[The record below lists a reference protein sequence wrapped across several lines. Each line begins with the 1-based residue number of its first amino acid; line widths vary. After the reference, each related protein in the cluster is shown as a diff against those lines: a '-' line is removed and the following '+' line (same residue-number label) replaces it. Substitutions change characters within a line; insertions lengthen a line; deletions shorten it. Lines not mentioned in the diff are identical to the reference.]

1 MELQRSLPDFER
13 QHIAIFAMS
22 YDAVEVLH
30 TFATKYGITYTL
42 FSDVGSKVIRAL
54 GLLNEQV
61 YEQHAAYGVPKQ
73 EHHYGVP
80 YPGVFLLNVQGQV
93 TEKRF
98 QQSYRERETGVSI
111 LEQGFGVD
119 SSLHGPEVHAQA
131 EGVKVRAYLDTDT
144 YRFFQRLWLT
154 LDLSIEPNLHVYGQ
168 PIPEGF
174 IPLAIDV
181 DPLPGLVV
189 GEPQWPTPRSFR
201 IEGLDEQ
208 FYIYEGSI
216 RVTLPVT
223 LTQEGDDQMLKV
235 IVRYQACS
243 HVGCFAPRAIT
254 LELPVR
260 AADHVERPR
269 RR

>member
-1 MELQRSLPDFER
+1 LQRSLPDFER
-13 QHIAIFAMS
+13 QNIAMFAIS
-22 YDAVEVLH
+22 YDPVEVLH
-30 TFATKYGITYTL
+30 NFAAKYGITYTL
-42 FSDVGSKVIRAL
+42 FSDVGSQVIRAL

-61 YEQHAAYGVPKQ
+61 YEQHTAYGIPKQ

-80 YPGVFLLNVQGQV
+80 YPGVFLLDAQGKV

-111 LEQGFGVD
+111 LEQGFGIT
-119 SSLHGPEVHAQA
+119 SSLHGTEVPAQA
-131 EGVKVRAYLDTDT
+131 EGVKVQAYLDADT

-154 LDLSIEPNLHVYGQ
+154 LDLTIEPHLHVYGQ

-174 IPLAIDV
+174 IPLAIEV
-181 DPLPGLVV
+181 APLPGLVV
-189 GEPQWPTPRSFR
+189 GEPQWPTPRPFR
-201 IEGLDEQ
+201 LEGLDEE
-208 FYIYEGSI
+208 FYIYEGNI
-216 RVTLPVT
+216 RVALPVT
-223 LTQEGDDQMLKV
+223 LTQEGDDQTLKV
-235 IVRYQACS
+235 MVRYQACS
-243 HVGCFAPRAIT
+243 QMGCFAPQTIT